1 MNIGVGKME
10 VYFDALNEVSK
21 AVNNYLNSMFYNK
34 IFTRECSLISN
45 LQKNIKYDLKEEK
58 PIII

>member
-34 IFTRECSLISN
+34 IDN
-45 LQKNIKYDLKEEK
+45 LQRFIKN
-58 PIII
+58 